1 MKRLH
6 AILLLLRIAACVA
19 VMIGKEVWLAVNRER
34 SHAKRR
40 RANRQAAAR
49 ICHRL

>member
-6 AILLLLRIAACVA
+6 AILIFAYLAACVC
-19 VMIGKEVWLAVNRER
+19 VMLGKEAWKAVNRER

-40 RANRQAAAR
+40 RANRQAASR
-49 ICHRL
+49 HHRCV

>member
-19 VMIGKEVWLAVNRER
+19 VMIGKEVWVYWR
-34 SHAKRR
+34 K
-40 RANRQAAAR
+40 Q
-49 ICHRL
+49 HRKPIHGTSK

>member
-19 VMIGKEVWLAVNRER
+19 VMIGKEVWIYSR
-34 SHAKRR
+34 KRKRHGMR
-40 RANRQAAAR
+40 RM
-49 ICHRL
+49 